1 MKIYVASSWRNGRQN
16 EVVNFLRE
24 AGHEVYDFKNPSETD
39 KGFDWA
45 DIDPNWEDWTTIQ
58 YVDALQ
64 HPIAEKGFNNDFN
77 AMKWAD
83 ACVLVLPCGRSAH
96 TEAGWMA
103 GQGKP
108 VIVLLDDHSGPELMY
123 KIYDKLAGSINDVQ
137 FKLTQIEENP
147 YACFGREPHRMDFDT
162 AEDYQ
167 LRIEKYDEF
176 EAMRKI
182 YK

>member
-45 DIDPNWEDWTTIQ
+45 DIDPNWEDWTTAQ
-58 YVDALQ
+58 YTQALQ
-64 HPIAEKGFNNDFN
+64 HPIAVKGFKNDFD

-103 GQGKP
+103 GQGRP
-108 VIVLLDDHSGPELMY
+108 VIVVQEDKQEPELMY
-123 KIYDKLAGSINDVQ
+123 KIFDAIVDDINKLK
-137 FKLTQIEENP
+137 FELYLHEPNP
-147 YACFGREPHRMDFDT
+147 FACFGRVPHRMDFDS
-162 AEDYQ
+162 E
-167 LRIEKYDEF
+167 EEF
-176 EAMRKI
+176 KIRHWNYHSFERSRKI
-182 YK
+182 D